1 MIYTVATL
9 YPGLLA
15 TLPLPDEKTLG
26 MPVQHT
32 VNRDVIISHITS
44 DANESSVDISD
55 ILRQTN
61 ESEIIESAFDS
72 TGRPYVIF
80 TQSDFD
86 SCSSDETLNIV
97 RTQTIPVMLKH
108 VYLMH
113 KASLKLMQ
121 TVATQPAGCAIIET
135 LCFLKRPLAQVLKS
149 DYGIMPT

>member
-1 MIYTVATL
+1 MIYTVVTL
-9 YPGLLA
+9 HPGPLA
-15 TLPLPDEKTLG
+15 SLPLPDEKTLG
-26 MPVQHT
+26 MPIRHT

-61 ESEIIESAFDS
+61 ESEIIESAFDA

-97 RTQTIPVMLKH
+97 RAQTVPTMLKH